1 MISSYYY
8 VKYKCISHGE
18 ISEYSLT
25 FLKCEIKV
33 EDWNIENQIGI
44 VLGAHKP
51 GPIWMLCY
59 AIVEIQWPLVIIFIN
74 VLYSLTTIGT
84 GNLNC
89 NKWHTELDQCE
100 KCIFLFENKIFLC
113 HVWCWVMWWLCLS
126 YLLDIQLN
134 GWNKNVLTFRRGL
147 TEVRR
152 IRLNIG
158 LWSTIASD

>member
-1 MISSYYY
+1 MYFSARIIPVLRLS
-8 VKYKCISHGE
+8 KLFKIQE
-18 ISEYSLT
+18 KRKAEA
-25 FLKCEIKV
+25 
-33 EDWNIENQIGI
+33 WNIENQIGI
-44 VLGAHKP
+44 VLVAHKP

-74 VLYSLTTIGT
+74 VLHSLTTIGT

-113 HVWCWVMWWLCLS
+113 YVWCWVMWWLCLS